1 MGVASMKKWYFGVAL
16 VAGWLCQTGTASAQ
30 IPTPFGAA
38 RIPEPI
44 PCANTPELVPGPISP
59 QGAPPGPPCGTDLPA
74 GHTSAFQCE
83 EFVRDDH
90 CFAHFGAVGLMR
102 QKLGGN
108 TIAFQDPQNLDTG
121 IIPFGSNHPTVQTY
135 NDIGQNYEY
144 GPKVTLGYLWQNHS
158 IEVTGFWLPES
169 KNSADTVLPGQVDQL
184 FRNTPIGFEGN
195 NGLWLQAD
203 RVNTEFRSQMWSAE
217 VNYRYTNAA
226 VLEAE
231 LILGVRYV
239 DLWESLNRFTDD
251 DGVSNPDPFGNPDP
265 LRQAFYLTE
274 VHNRI
279 VAPQIGFEWGKS
291 MTHWFTVGVNA
302 KAALGVDFAE
312 VRTSLTRGDGFVGFD
327 NRRTKAVTLSQI
339 YDAGAFLDFNFLER
353 GRLRLGYSA
362 LFLVNVAAAQ
372 DQLDFNLANPAGA
385 TNNHGSIFYHGPM
398 AELQFLF

>member
-44 PCANTPELVPGPISP
+44 PCANTPELLPGPI
-59 QGAPPGPPCGTDLPA
+59 
-74 GHTSAFQCE
+74 
-83 EFVRDDH
+83 
-90 CFAHFGAVGLMR
+90 
-102 QKLGGN
+102 
-108 TIAFQDPQNLDTG
+108 
-121 IIPFGSNHPTVQTY
+121 
-135 NDIGQNYEY
+135 
-144 GPKVTLGYLWQNHS
+144 
-158 IEVTGFWLPES
+158 
-169 KNSADTVLPGQVDQL
+169 DQL
-184 FRNTPIGFEGN
+184 FRNPPIGFEGN

-203 RVNTEFRSQMWSAE
+203 RVNTEFRSQMWSTE

-251 DGVSNPDPFGNPDP
+251 DGISNPDPFGNPDP

-291 MTHWFTVGVNA
+291 ATHWFTVGVNA

-312 VRTSLTRGDGFVGFD
+312 
-327 NRRTKAVTLSQI
+327 
-339 YDAGAFLDFNFLER
+339 
-353 GRLRLGYSA
+353 
-362 LFLVNVAAAQ
+362 
-372 DQLDFNLANPAGA
+372 
-385 TNNHGSIFYHGPM
+385 
-398 AELQFLF
+398 